1 MWFSYN
7 TLFLL
12 FFMVLTVI
20 FLKNV
25 EFTIL
30 MSDPM
35 PAFVVPDT
43 IEGLLKK
50 DISVF
55 LDVSLYTLLPY
66 EKMKRAVELHKE
78 EHTHQGLSETE
89 QVDFLLDAVLYFP
102 SIFSSTLEKVIRTK
116 SVFDSLHKYVN
127 VATEHTSAMVYYG
140 TTKTKELSI
149 PPPDEQNELSKV
161 TYDII
166 AASNAMLTVFD
177 GRSSLETIPIG
188 VENNIRTIVLY
199 PTNFYAVFLQ
209 SLDEFAKSFSTQNRI
224 EIHFTHLYENIE
236 SVAFPEGSLE
246 PTFTDILHSI
256 FFKPD
261 SYFSNTT

>member
-20 FLKNV
+20 FLKDT

-30 MSDPM
+30 MSD
-35 PAFVVPDT
+35 FLDT
-43 IEGLLKK
+43 FGDLLKR
-50 DISVF
+50 DLSVF
-55 LDVSLYTLLPY
+55 LGVPLYTLLPH
-66 EKMKRAVELHKE
+66 EQMKDAVERYKAKYNYK
-78 EHTHQGLSETE
+78 GLSETE
-89 QVDFLLDAVLYFP
+89 QVHFLLDAVLYSP
-102 SIFSSTLEKVIRTK
+102 SISASTIGEVIRTK
-116 SVFDSLHKYVN
+116 SVFDSLHKHVN

-140 TTKTKELSI
+140 TTKTQEIFI
-149 PPPDEQNELSKV
+149 PPPDEQNEISKV

-166 AASNAMLTVFD
+166 ATSNAMLTVLD

-199 PTNFYAVFLQ
+199 PNDGHSFLLQ
-209 SLDEFAKSFSTQNRI
+209 SLDKVAKSLNSQNALKVSFPVLLRCI
-224 EIHFTHLYENIE
+224 D
-236 SVAFPEGSLE
+236 SVPFLEGSLE
-246 PTFTDILHSI
+246 KDFTRTLQPMLL
-256 FFKPD
+256 KPN